1 MQRRCAALAGGLLA
15 VCCALTTPVSRAED
29 WPQFRGPNSQGVSAD
44 GRPPVHFGKDTNLVW
59 TTPTGPGASSPVV
72 WGANLF
78 LTSFTNLELTLHGF
92 DTRTGTE
99 RWRRSTPI
107 TDTVEYY
114 KHGPASASAVTDGR
128 RAVVYDCQGIL
139 RAYDVDTGTPLWQC
153 PVRKS
158 FVRQGH
164 ASSPILADGKVI
176 LQMDQE
182 QRSSHLVAV
191 DVATGKVVWDTPRP
205 WAWSSQSTPAV
216 WEPHPGTTWLV
227 TMGASRLATYD
238 LATGMPRWFASV
250 CEFVSV
256 VPVPVIGRD
265 RVFAMSRSLE
275 TITESLE
282 TWDQILK
289 QCDKNTNGLLEFG
302 EDPTTDQ
309 GLFLSFD
316 ANGDDHIDQ
325 AEYESGMLG
334 FRKAEYGIFAVNAP
348 KPDTAG
354 DVTATHRGW
363 RHKKVP
369 KIASPLLFAGRLYL
383 VDEGG
388 RVTCLDPGSGEPVYE
403 QERLG
408 ADGQYYASPVA
419 GDGRIYFA
427 SYRGVVSVV
436 RPGATLDVVARNTVD
451 EGIQATPA
459 LVGDR
464 IYVRTADHLWA
475 FAVR

>member
-1 MQRRCAALAGGLLA
+1 MRNLHGILGVVLGMHSLPDASASDSL
-15 VCCALTTPVSRAED
+15 S

-59 TTPTGPGASSPVV
+59 KTPTGPGASSPVV

-78 LTSFTNLELTLHGF
+78 LTSFTHLELTLHGF
-92 DTRTGTE
+92 DTRTGAE

-107 TDTVEYY
+107 PDTVEYY
-114 KHGPASASAVTDGR
+114 QNSPASASAVTDGR
-128 RAVVYDCQGIL
+128 RVVAYDCQGTL
-139 RAYDVDTGTPLWQC
+139 RAYDADGGDLLWQC

-176 LQMDQE
+176 LLMDQE

-205 WAWSSQSTPAV
+205 WAWSSQSTPCI
-216 WEPHPGTTWLV
+216 WRPHPGTAWVV
-227 TMGASRLATYD
+227 TSGSSRVATYD
-238 LATGMPRWFASV
+238 LATGDPRWFASV

-256 VPVPVIGRD
+256 VPTPVLAD
-265 RVFAMSRSLE
+265 EQVFAMSRSLG
-275 TITESLE
+275 TITESLD
-282 TWDQILK
+282 TWAQSLA
-289 QCDKNTNGLLEFG
+289 QYDKNTNGLLEFG
-302 EDPTTDQ
+302 EDPTTDK

-316 ANGDDHIDQ
+316 ANADSHIDQ
-325 AEYESGMLG
+325 AEYESGMVG
-334 FRKAEYGIFAVNAP
+334 FRRAEYGIFAVKVP
-348 KPDTAG
+348 GSGTSG

-363 RHKKVP
+363 RYKKVP
-369 KIASPLLFAGRLYL
+369 KIASPLAFAGRLYL

-388 RVTCLDPGSGEPVYE
+388 RVTCLDPMTGEPVYE

-408 ADGQYYASPVA
+408 ADGPYYASPVA
-419 GDGRIYFA
+419 ADGHVYFA
-427 SYRGVVSVV
+427 SFRGVVSVV
-436 RPGATLDVVARNTVD
+436 RPGPTLDVVARNTVD

-464 IYVRTADHLWA
+464 VYVRTADRLWA
-475 FAVR
+475 FAAR